1 MGGIAAL
8 FFRRY
13 CNTLARVFYENK
25 KRKPSTMLGFV
36 FITRLFAVLG
46 LGKLLV
52 ELVDTAISSDGSLFA
67 SVEWVAVGAGINLNL
82 LEGGTSLEG
91 RAAGSAGDGRSVV
104 SWMDVFFHVQY
115 SFRRALI
122 STESVRS
129 KTH

>member
-1 MGGIAAL
+1 MGGIAASI
-8 FFRRY
+8 FRRY
-13 CNTLARVFYENK
+13 CSTLARVFYENK
-25 KRKPSTMLGFV
+25 KESRALRSASC

-82 LEGGTSLEG
+82 LEGGTGLEG

>member
-1 MGGIAAL
+1 MGGIAASI
-8 FFRRY
+8 FRRY

-25 KRKPSTMLGFV
+25 RKPSIMLGFV

>member
-13 CNTLARVFYENK
+13 CITPTSVFYENEK
-25 KRKPSTMLGFV
+25 KAERLARLRIHIS
-36 FITRLFAVLG
+36 RLFAVLG

-67 SVEWVAVGAGINLNL
+67 SIEWVAVGAGINLDL